1 MEKLTF
7 VLAGDYGYIRYIEAT
22 LKSICYHHDNCKVYI
37 LNQDIPQEW
46 FISVREKMSQKQSE
60 LVDVKLTSGL
70 VSETWK
76 LPPFGAHMNHMSFA
90 RYFIPQ
96 FVEEDKVLYLDSD
109 TIVTRSLNELFEI
122 ELGDKLLAAAKVVYG
137 LEDRFNSGVLL
148 VNNKLWKEENIQ
160 ATLIEITDRDHETL
174 LESDQTVFNR
184 VAGERYIVLDDTYNF
199 QVGYDRIAEE
209 RQQYFILEMSTDPL
223 PAIIHY
229 LSGDKPW
236 NLRSFSRLREVWW
249 RYSMMDW
256 SEITSH
262 KTPRKKRDLFIM
274 TDSQSLEQI
283 DYLVT
288 HLPNFM
294 FHIAA
299 NTLMGDVLNCLR
311 KYENVRLYPAILDWN
326 RNRLVDEC
334 DIYLDINYEGKNQQ
348 VIEAAKQKGKPILT
362 FDTVVNPYHVDQVF
376 SSSEPQKMCDYIL
389 SL

>member
-109 TIVTRSLNELFEI
+109 TIVTRTLNELFEI

-236 NLRSFSRLREVWW
+236 NLRSYSRLREVWW

-256 SEITSH
+256 SEITNH
-262 KTPRKKRDLFIM
+262 KTPGKKRDIFIM

-299 NTLMGDVLNCLR
+299 NTLMGDVLKCLR

-334 DIYLDINYEGKNQQ
+334 DIYLDINYEEKNQQ
-348 VIEAAKQKGKPILT
+348 VIETAKQKGKPILT

>member
-109 TIVTRSLNELFEI
+109 TIVTRTLNELFEI

-236 NLRSFSRLREVWW
+236 NLRSYSRLREVWW

-256 SEITSH
+256 SEIANH
-262 KTPRKKRDLFIM
+262 KTPIKKRDIFIM

-299 NTLMGDVLNCLR
+299 NTLMGDILNCLR

-326 RNRLVDEC
+326 RKRLVDEC
-334 DIYLDINYEGKNQQ
+334 DIYLDINYEEKNQQ
-348 VIEAAKQKGKPILT
+348 VIETAKQKGKPILT

>member
-22 LKSICYHHDNCKVYI
+22 LKSICYHHENCKVYI

-46 FISVREKMSQKQSE
+46 FISVREKMGQKQSE

-70 VSETWK
+70 VSKTWK

-122 ELGDKLLAAAKVVYG
+122 ELGDKLLAAAKVIYG

-148 VNNKLWKEENIQ
+148 INNKLWKEENIQ
-160 ATLIEITDRDHETL
+160 ATLIEITDRDHEIL
-174 LESDQTVFNR
+174 PESDQTVFNR

-236 NLRSFSRLREVWW
+236 NLRSYSRLREVWW

-256 SEITSH
+256 SEIANH
-262 KTPRKKRDLFIM
+262 KTPRKKRDIFIM

-334 DIYLDINYEGKNQQ
+334 DIYLDINYEEKNQQ
-348 VIEAAKQKGKPILT
+348 VIETAKQKGKPILT